1 MMFISVDLPLPEGPM
16 TLTNSFGK
24 MCERHMVERVDAL
37 LADLVDLGNVM

>member
-24 MCERHMVERVDAL
+24 MCSVTWSSAWTRSSPIW
-37 LADLVDLGNVM
+37 